1 MFKFSNIVEL
11 FYPDQKIARGIF
23 NTMNSNSVSNI
34 SFTEEDDESYLI
46 SYPQY
51 SFLLDGFNIT
61 IRHSSTSEPSFRNF
75 AWLSIDDVDIRSN
88 NIINIKIWKRI
99 TDISNNPE
107 KDIVR
112 KDAMIHFG
120 GK

>member
-34 SFTEEDDESYLI
+34 FFTEEDDEN
-46 SYPQY
+46 YPQY

-61 IRHSSTSEPSFRNF
+61 IRHSGSTRETSFRNF

-107 KDIVR
+107 KDIIR